1 MSKLALQD
9 VQLLA
14 AMSPPGG
21 SSNEVSGRMLRHLN
35 VITLHDFSET
45 TMTHIFSNIV
55 NIHFK
60 VCRIPYV
67 LMILRMKAIEFFIA
81 FNKDAC
87 LKQFQVNV
95 KKLSNNF
102 LRSKIFN
109 LCKHFKISNSKFF

>member
-1 MSKLALQD
+1 MSSKITLKKNSTISIEIEILNLTKKEIYGAQPPIELLRTWQDHDFFYDLKDMSKFALQD

-60 VCRIPYV
+60 VGHRI
-67 LMILRMKAIEFFIA
+67 
-81 FNKDAC
+81 
-87 LKQFQVNV
+87 
-95 KKLSNNF
+95 
-102 LRSKIFN
+102 
-109 LCKHFKISNSKFF
+109 CK

>member
-1 MSKLALQD
+1 MSKFALQD

-60 VCRIPYV
+60 ASVNN
-67 LMILRMKAIEFFIA
+67 MKI
-81 FNKDAC
+81 
-87 LKQFQVNV
+87 Q
-95 KKLSNNF
+95 
-102 LRSKIFN
+102 SKGVFYRV
-109 LCKHFKISNSKFF
+109 